1 MSPRLQRLF
10 SLLPDEQ
17 PQDKV
22 LIIDGLNTLIRC
34 HAMSTDSDE
43 SGNLVGSITQFIYS
57 IGYAIKT
64 VSPQRVIVC
73 FDGKF
78 GNTKR
83 KEIFPEYKANRDTAK
98 VINKLMETREQE
110 QELIVQQ
117 VIRLINLLN
126 CLPVQMIQT
135 DYVEADDIIAHL
147 ALKTFKNELVVIMSS
162 DKDYYQLINERIT
175 VYSPVKKLIYDI
187 DRIKEEYQI
196 NNIKNFIYYKSIL
209 GDAGDNIPKVK
220 GSGHKTLQKDIPL
233 LFEDKEINFQMI
245 YDYIETLNKKSK
257 LQQTILESKE
267 LLDLS
272 FKLGQLFEPLINKN
286 EIIILENAINNKINR
301 LNSIMFVKML
311 IEEGI
316 SSAFKFPKDYLKEV
330 YQSIDIKAQIFN
342 DKLNGK

>member
-1 MSPRLQRLF
+1 M
-10 SLLPDEQ
+10 
-17 PQDKV
+17 
-22 LIIDGLNTLIRC
+22 
-34 HAMSTDSDE
+34 
-43 SGNLVGSITQFIYS
+43 
-57 IGYAIKT
+57 
-64 VSPQRVIVC
+64 
-73 FDGKF
+73 
-78 GNTKR
+78 
-83 KEIFPEYKANRDTAK
+83 
-98 VINKLMETREQE
+98 
-110 QELIVQQ
+110 
-117 VIRLINLLN
+117 
-126 CLPVQMIQT
+126 
-135 DYVEADDIIAHL
+135 
-147 ALKTFKNELVVIMSS
+147 
-162 DKDYYQLINERIT
+162 
-175 VYSPVKKLIYDI
+175 
-187 DRIKEEYQI
+187 
-196 NNIKNFIYYKSIL
+196 
-209 GDAGDNIPKVK
+209 K